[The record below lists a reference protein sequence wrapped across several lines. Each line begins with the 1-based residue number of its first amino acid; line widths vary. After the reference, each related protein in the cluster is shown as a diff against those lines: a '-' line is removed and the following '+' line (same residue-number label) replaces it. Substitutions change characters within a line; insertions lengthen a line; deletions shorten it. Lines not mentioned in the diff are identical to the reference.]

1 MSESPNDTI
10 TLVLDG
16 EVSLDTYAKAIQS
29 FHALIAALSQDVALN
44 PSLTWVVSSL
54 QGGSAT
60 STVRGGGPKDDV
72 ATVVHAY
79 EAVGEAAQNHKAI
92 PYTPKVEAETRRILK
107 LVEGGA
113 VESMRFET
121 QNKDAIVRRDH
132 LKLVKGEGIPQAQVD
147 ATAFGAV
154 VGRVDTLS
162 RRDGLRFVLYDALN
176 DKAVS
181 CYLKPGHEEEMRN
194 VWGKLATVSGVI
206 RRDQVTGRPLSI
218 RQVTDVRILPEGT
231 ANDWRAA
238 RGVVTG
244 SPTISPE
251 ASIRAVRDAE

>member
-16 EVSLDTYAKAIQS
+16 EVSLDAYAKALHS
-29 FHALIAALSQDVALN
+29 FHALITALSQDVALN
-44 PSLTWVVSSL
+44 PALSWVVSSL
-54 QGGSAT
+54 QGSSAI
-60 STVRGGGPKDDV
+60 STVRGIGPKDDV
-72 ATVVHAY
+72 ITVVHAY
-79 EAVGEAAQNHKAI
+79 ENVGEAAQNHKAI
-92 PYTPKVEAETRRILK
+92 PYTPKVETETRKLLK

-113 VESMRFET
+113 VESVRFET

-132 LKLVKGEGIPQAQVD
+132 LKLVKDEGIPQALVD

-154 VGRVDTLS
+154 VGRIDTLS
-162 RRDGLRFVLYDALN
+162 RRDGLRFTLYDALN

-181 CYLKPGHEEEMRN
+181 CYLKPGSEEIMWN
-194 VWGKLATVSGVI
+194 VWGRLATVSGVI

-218 RQVTDVRILPEGT
+218 RHVTDVRLLPEGT
-231 ANDWRAA
+231 AGDWRTA
-238 RGVVTG
+238 RGVVSG

-251 ASIRAVRDAE
+251 AAIRAVRDAE